1 MKSLIINHGENHH
14 ELNGL
19 ESTPDRTELMFRA
32 IFILLV
38 FCALISIFF
47 LSIFF

>member
-1 MKSLIINHGENHH
+1 MKNLIINHGDGPH

-19 ESTPDRTELMFRA
+19 ESAPDRTEILFRA
-32 IFILLV
+32 IFVLLV

-47 LSIFF
+47 LSIFY